1 MACNDKNPLTRE
13 GVDRLTR
20 KLEALPP
27 TFAKVDERSMEDL
40 ILFAKKY
47 AAYIK
52 YKDLDN
58 TDAGTWESLM
68 EVDILVVLAV
78 LLSLDMLEVSDYIK
92 LLYKKTKLGIAAF
105 DDTEASLQFKF
116 LFDLLF
122 SLAKTIDEQ
131 CGLLKDE
138 IDHQQTIKSVIQT
151 KLNAPFSKLFNFR
164 ADNFPLFST
173 SNQTDNSAPLNTI
186 DSQQALTLTF
196 FSLTS
201 EKLKITIVG
210 TEVREKISNVI
221 NHNLFN
227 NQISLL
233 LIGISSILQIAQELF
248 TKSLNEYSGHEP
260 HYGLFLTFLKLFNAA
275 QNSLND
281 FSVRHLDFYYKDVLR
296 LKNQNPVPDKVHLT
310 IGLQK
315 HIQQHLLS
323 KGTLF
328 KGLKDPNGKQM
339 YYSLTEDIVFNQAE
353 IKEIKAFQIFNKS
366 LLAFPVINSSDG
378 LGGKFETDDKSW
390 FAFGDRK
397 ILPSK
402 EAGFAIAS
410 NLLFLKEGERTVKIT
425 VNFEN
430 PLQSKTAISRFG
442 ILRNQKSIPF
452 DFTLTGE
459 KQWISKTVD
468 ATFSENQN
476 VLNFEFSLGVEE
488 PPIVPYFEKTHKKN
502 FNTTLPMLMAYLGQ
516 GASNIWY
523 ADLMNNTIAS
533 TNLEVDVIGVKDL
546 ALSSDGG
553 SIDASKPFK
562 PFGDFSKLNAS
573 FYIGSKEIFQK
584 KLDYLKINLP
594 ISVPIYCEYLHGND
608 WESFTLEKDESGYLI
623 KKNVAANLLKQ
634 ASLDFKSNEFLQAK
648 SYEGFLRIRLNTN
661 AYSLATHMSEV
672 NKALDN
678 IVINSQ
684 QGSFQPIEAVKVQSK
699 VNEAKA
705 LEIENPVLEQN
716 LTANLQKI
724 AEISGLLKVSG
735 NSVPVPKE
743 VIAESF
749 SIDYTASENIPTA
762 GQPNPKHAFFN
773 ISPFGYYKPV
783 PGELSLVPR
792 FSQEG
797 ELLIGITKTETPI
810 TINLLFLLADGSSNP
825 LKNQETVTWSF
836 LIEDNLWSVFED
848 NQVIDGTINLTRT
861 GIVTLS
867 IPKEAGLIHTAFTSG
882 LIWIKAS
889 VATNTDAVCKIIDI
903 KAQGA
908 LAELVQSEQEV
919 IEFRNLLPA
928 GTISKLKLSDSAI
941 KSISQPADSI
951 GGRVRESVPDYY
963 QRVSERLRHKQRAFS
978 IWDYEHLILQEFI
991 SVYQAKCLNHTGF
1004 YEKNGENIFCE
1015 NFPGNVT
1022 VICIPDLKNKTN
1034 INPLRPYTP
1043 IATLTDIR
1051 LFLEKLKN
1059 PFVQLHVINPQ
1070 FEEVQLEF
1078 EVKFY
1083 DFMDEVFYR
1092 NLLDIEIEKFLCPWA
1107 WDSNQKI
1114 TFGGKINKSTLINFV
1129 EERPYVDFL
1138 SCFKIHHIIRDEEGK
1153 VAKKNNDLEEI
1164 TASGSRSVLV
1174 SHFEES
1180 NPSAPRHIIQ
1190 VIQTCDC

>member
-68 EVDILVVLAV
+68 KVDISVVLAV

-92 LLYKKTKLGIAAF
+92 LLYKRTKLGIAAS
-105 DDTEASLQFKF
+105 DDAEASLQFKF

-131 CGLLKDE
+131 CGFLKEE

-151 KLNAPFSKLFNFR
+151 KLNTPFSKLYNFR
-164 ADNFPLFST
+164 ADNIALLST
-173 SNQTDNSAPLNTI
+173 SNQTDNTAPLNTI
-186 DSQQALTLTF
+186 DSHQALTLNY

-201 EKLKITIVG
+201 EKLKITIPG
-210 TEVREKISNVI
+210 TETREKISHVI

-233 LIGISSILQIAQELF
+233 LSGISSILQKAQELF
-248 TKSLNEYSGHEP
+248 TKSLNEYSNHEP
-260 HYGLFLTFLKLFNAA
+260 HYGLFLAFLKLFNTA

-315 HIQQHLLS
+315 HIQQHLLP
-323 KGTLF
+323 KGTLL
-328 KGLKDPNGKQM
+328 KGGKDPNGKEM
-339 YYSLTEDIVFNQAE
+339 HYSLTEDVVFNQAE
-353 IKEIKAFQIFNKS
+353 VKEIKAFQIHNKS
-366 LLAFPVINSSDG
+366 LLAFPAINSPDG
-378 LGGKFETDDKSW
+378 LGGKFEGEDKSW

-397 ILPSK
+397 MMPSQ

-430 PLQSKTAISRFG
+430 PLRSKTAISRFG

-452 DFTLTGE
+452 DITLTGE
-459 KQWISKTVD
+459 KDWVSKRVD

-476 VLNFEFSLGVEE
+476 DLNFEFFLGVEE
-488 PPIVPYFEKTHKKN
+488 PPILPYLEKTHKKN
-502 FNTTLPMLMAYLGQ
+502 FNTALPLLMAYLDQ
-516 GASNIWY
+516 GASHIWY
-523 ADLMNNTIAS
+523 ADLMNNPIAS
-533 TNLEVDVIGVKDL
+533 IKVEVNVIGVKDL

-562 PFGDFSKLNAS
+562 PFGDFPKLNAS
-573 FYIGSKEIFQK
+573 FYIGSREIFQK
-584 KLDYLKINLP
+584 KLDYIKINLP

-608 WESFTLEKDESGYLI
+608 WESYPFPKDGNGYLVQ
-623 KKNVAANLLKQ
+623 KNTAGNLLKQ
-634 ASLDFKSNEFLQAK
+634 ASLDFRSNEFLRAK
-648 SYEGFLRIRLNTN
+648 SYEGFLRIRLNTS
-661 AYSLATHMSEV
+661 AYSLATHMSDV

-684 QGSFQPIEAVKVQSK
+684 QGSFQPMVASK
-699 VNEAKA
+699 VETKTLSAKA
-705 LEIENPVLEQN
+705 LAVENIGLEHNISAQFE
-716 LTANLQKI
+716 KI

-743 VIAESF
+743 VISESF
-749 SIDYTASENIPTA
+749 SIDYNASESIPIN
-762 GQPNPKHAFFN
+762 GISNPKHAFFN
-773 ISPFGYYKPV
+773 LSPFGYYKPI
-783 PGELSLVPR
+783 PGEMSLVPR

-797 ELLIGITKTETPI
+797 ELLIGIAKTETPI

-836 LIEDNLWSVFED
+836 LIEENLWSVFED

-882 LIWIKAS
+882 LIWVKAS
-889 VATNTDAVCKIIDI
+889 VAANTDAVCKIIDI

-908 LAELVQSEQEV
+908 LAELVQSEQEG

-941 KSISQPADSI
+941 KSISQPADST
-951 GGRVRESVPDYY
+951 GGRERESDPDYY
-963 QRVSERLRHKQRAFS
+963 QRVSERLRHKQRAIS
-978 IWDYEHLILQEFI
+978 IWDYEHLILQEFT
-991 SVYQAKCLNHTGF
+991 SVYQTKCLNHTGF

-1015 NFPGNVT
+1015 NFPGHVT

-1043 IATLTDIR
+1043 ISTLTDIS

-1059 PFVQLHVINPQ
+1059 PFAQLHVVNPQ

-1078 EVKFY
+1078 EVRFH
-1083 DFMDEVFYR
+1083 DNMDEVFYR
-1092 NLLDIEIEKFLCPWA
+1092 NLLDIEIEQFLCPWA

-1153 VAKKNNDLEEI
+1153 VAKKNSDLEEI
-1164 TASGSRSVLV
+1164 TALGSRSVLV